1 MGSTFRLYSIQSS
14 NQGGGAC
21 SLGKAVPRKV
31 KRNVKLVPRGCCF
44 ERKVVSVLCIANVWT
59 TFTGALEVK
68 LYVSRIWESPDT
80 RTSQPRHG
88 FRERV
93 LNKRRLHGV
102 Y

>member
-1 MGSTFRLYSIQSS
+1 
-14 NQGGGAC
+14 
-21 SLGKAVPRKV
+21 
-31 KRNVKLVPRGCCF
+31 
-44 ERKVVSVLCIANVWT
+44 VLCIANVWT